1 MPYVLSL
8 NTSLH
13 TVRSRSSLS
22 MLGST
27 GASSAPL
34 SLSLAKASRTKRSK
48 AGRGFLGAGLGA
60 LGLGAAVAACL
71 NFSFAGPT
79 VAITSLLLGLTLGF
93 STPGFSTPGLA
104 AVGAA
109 ALVAVVGFA
118 VLFTGGSRGEG
129 AALDGPA
136 GPDLSG
142 AGLEPTAPAGFFSP
156 ALAAALRAARSLYS
170 RCLAGARS
178 SQSS

>member
-1 MPYVLSL
+1 M
-8 NTSLH
+8 
-13 TVRSRSSLS
+13 
-22 MLGST
+22 
-27 GASSAPL
+27 
-34 SLSLAKASRTKRSK
+34 
-48 AGRGFLGAGLGA
+48 GA

-109 ALVAVVGFA
+109 ALAAVVGFA

-136 GPDLSG
+136 GPDLSGGAG